1 MRERI
6 CRHHKKGAAFTDAPD
21 GIYTWIMYKDG
32 STFEVYAGKIRSKQ
46 ELGTLHQ
53 NLSWCVEKAVMF
65 AGELRKAGHH
75 VDYNLQSGTYMS
87 RQFTRFKRLL
97 VTETKTG
104 KALTE
109 ATETNEARRA
119 QNEAIH
125 TDNVRLRRFIQGQ
138 VELVFGA
145 IDIDAH
151 FLEAP
156 ADSQL
161 SMVYGG
167 LPIIA
172 GLEIILE
179 EGGSTNR
186 SLAEVYAE

>member
-32 STFEVYAGKIRSKQ
+32 STFEVYAGKIRSNQ

-65 AGELRKAGHH
+65 AGELRKTGHH

-119 QNEAIH
+119 QNEDIH

-138 VELVFGA
+138 VERVFRA

-186 SLAEVYAE
+186 SLGEVYSE